1 MKQFEVGNVLQSQV
15 NGMKFEIV
23 EEREEETIN
32 GKTVV
37 FLLKELKSK
46 QIYFIPSARLVRS
59 KFEVITNV

>member
-1 MKQFEVGNVLQSQV
+1 MEKFEVGNVLQSQV

-23 EEREEETIN
+23 EEREEETTN

-46 QIYFIPSARLVRS
+46 QIYFIPSTRLVRS

>member
-15 NGMKFEIV
+15 NGMQFEIV

-32 GKTVV
+32 GKTIV
-37 FLLKELKSK
+37 FLLKELKTK
-46 QIYFIPSARLVRS
+46 QIYFSPSTRLVHS

>member
-15 NGMKFEIV
+15 NGMQFEIV

-46 QIYFIPSARLVRS
+46 QIYFIPSTRLVRS

>member
-1 MKQFEVGNVLQSQV
+1 MEKFEVGNVLQSQV
-15 NGMKFEIV
+15 NGMQFEIV

-32 GKTVV
+32 GKMVV

-46 QIYFIPSARLVRS
+46 QIYFIPSTRLVRS